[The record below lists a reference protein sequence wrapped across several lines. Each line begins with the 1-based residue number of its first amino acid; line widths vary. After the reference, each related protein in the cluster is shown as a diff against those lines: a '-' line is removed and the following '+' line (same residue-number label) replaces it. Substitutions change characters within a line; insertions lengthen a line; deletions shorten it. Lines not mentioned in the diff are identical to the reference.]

1 MVFMASRHGF
11 LPEALVSL
19 SALYRKKHVGCM
31 LVGCLLVGCIRAD
44 RAHGLVLA
52 CCRLACCRAM
62 FAAISLA
69 RAALFAEGAQAP
81 KYPAKPGKSRVRH
94 RVGKSGRRKP
104 KFRSQ

>member
-19 SALYRKKHVGCM
+19 SALYRKKHVGC
-31 LVGCLLVGCIRAD
+31 IYAD

-52 CCRLACCRAM
+52 CAGRCLQQSPWRLPL
-62 FAAISLA
+62 SG
-69 RAALFAEGAQAP
+69 EGAQAP

-94 RVGKSGRRKP
+94 RVGYRIGKSGRRKP
-104 KFRSQ
+104 KIRSQYRALPSIAPYV